1 MLLNDFLY
9 QRSVIKNKQMQNIL
23 SFNVLIPKNTIH
35 DHNINPY
42 EKEDFVEEIKNITL
56 KGGKDKNK
64 VEDDKVE
71 EDLDILCSE
80 LVEKTEKVIE
90 ENEELSEENKKL
102 EEKND
107 KLQKD
112 LDGCKEEKKEEKKE
126 EEEKYEFVPVEDEEE
141 SDKEFRKK
149 MKGALLHIS
158 KQIKEQDGGDE
169 EKKVIYD
176 NISKEGGQFKDEN
189 VKNVVVSFF

>member
-1 MLLNDFLY
+1 
-9 QRSVIKNKQMQNIL
+9 VIKNKQMQNIL
-23 SFNVLIPKNTIH
+23 SFNVLIPKNTIY
-35 DHNINPY
+35 DHNINKY
-42 EKEDFVEEIKNITL
+42 EKEEDFVEEIKNITL
-56 KGGKDKNK
+56 KGGKEKDNLEEEQ
-64 VEDDKVE
+64 VN
-71 EDLDILCSE
+71 EDLDVLCTD

-107 KLQKD
+107 KLKKKLED
-112 LDGCKEEKKEEKKE
+112 CEDESDSDKESDK

-141 SDKEFRKK
+141 SEEEFRKK